1 MLFSGSAGIVQAM
14 RTTTRS
20 HRESRRGDREPNPD
34 LRFDGSKP
42 EMPTHRRAV
51 GFVVMIALGLALLFS
66 FRTPAHSAA
75 AVGLAPAV
83 STAPAASAAPG
94 GSAAPIAATAKGTGT
109 FTGAVVPDPFGMV
122 QVQVTLAGGKI
133 TNVTALQLPS
143 QGRSGFISQTVAP
156 ILQGEAI
163 SAQSAII
170 NLVSGATYTSQAYAQ
185 SLQSALDQ
193 ARA

>member
-1 MLFSGSAGIVQAM
+1 MLFSGLAGNVQAM
-14 RTTTRS
+14 RTTTRH
-20 HRESRRGDREPNPD
+20 HRARPRGDREPNPE

-83 STAPAASAAPG
+83 STAPG
-94 GSAAPIAATAKGTGT
+94 GSAAPIAAAAKGTGT
-109 FTGAVVPDPFGMV
+109 FTGAVVPDPFGLV

-163 SAQSAII
+163 SAQSASI